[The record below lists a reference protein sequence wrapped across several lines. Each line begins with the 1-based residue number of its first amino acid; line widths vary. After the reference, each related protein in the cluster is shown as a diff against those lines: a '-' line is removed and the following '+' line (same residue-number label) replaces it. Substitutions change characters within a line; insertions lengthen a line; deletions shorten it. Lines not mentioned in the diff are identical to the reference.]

1 MNNPKISIITVVKN
15 NKETIEKNI
24 QSLINQTYKNYE
36 HILIDGASNDGTIE
50 IINNYRDKIKTFI
63 SEPDGGIY
71 DAMNK
76 GIMHSNGDIIGILNS
91 DDYFY
96 PDALNTVK
104 NYFEN
109 EKNLDFLFGSVQK
122 YNVQYGYHP
131 EKIYRTFGMYS
142 SHSVGFFIKYT
153 SQKKVGYYNTKYK
166 YSADYD
172 LFYRLIVKF
181 NMKGLATKKSEIL
194 GYFGPYG
201 ISSKIKYIDYLNENT
216 QIRLDNNQNRLLVWC
231 IHYLRF
237 SKRLFRIIKERK
249 IKDYLE

>member
-15 NKETIEKNI
+15 NKDTIEKNI

-36 HILIDGASNDGTIE
+36 HILIDGDSIDGTVE
-50 IINNYRDKIKTFI
+50 IINNYKDKIKTFI

-76 GIMHSNGDIIGILNS
+76 GIMHSKGDIIGILNS

-96 PDALNTVK
+96 PEALNIVK

-122 YNVQYGYHP
+122 YNVQHGYHP
-131 EKIYRTFGMYS
+131 EKIYRTFGFYS
-142 SHSVGFFIKYT
+142 SHSVGFFIRHS

-172 LFYRLIVKF
+172 LFYRLIVKY
-181 NMKGLATKKSEIL
+181 NMKGKATKKNEIL
-194 GYFGPYG
+194 GHFGPSG
-201 ISSKIKYIDYLNENT
+201 ISSKIKYIDY
-216 QIRLDNNQNRLLVWC
+216 
-231 IHYLRF
+231 
-237 SKRLFRIIKERK
+237 
-249 IKDYLE
+249 